1 MKKLIYLILAV
12 TFAILAHSASGSI
25 AFNEFQLYNVGIQ
38 VGNVHVTSNT
48 AKNDLMMAVT
58 QDESLT
64 AEQSLIYSHQILT
77 EEANPYKDRLDQ
89 MKKDIEEEIASLSFR
104 KNIYTFLAGAFGL
117 VLVVSLFK
125 KEEESSRD

>member
-64 AEQSLIYSHQILT
+64 AEQSLIYSHQILI

-104 KNIYTFLAGAFGL
+104 KNIYTFLAAVFGL
-117 VLVVSLFK
+117 ILVVSLFK
-125 KEEESSRD
+125 KEEENRN